1 MSELKP
7 KLYPLGMTVSGFSSD
22 GDDSYYKIYIN
33 PQYKE
38 YSKLAFTNG
47 LLVDPR
53 VIIRK
58 IVNPNSGN

>member
-1 MSELKP
+1 
-7 KLYPLGMTVSGFSSD
+7 MTVSGFSSN

-53 VIIRK
+53 IIIRK